1 MTAAECLSQLTD
13 IRRRIEALNETIAKC
28 YSSAS
33 KSTPSY
39 GGEVG
44 GGTSDNRIERN
55 VEKAIEHERQLQKL
69 TEQFDQFA
77 YDMTLEINRISN
89 NIYAALLIQKYVNGN
104 SWEMV
109 AQKLG
114 HNVDYTKRELHSR
127 ALAEF
132 ERVVMANP
140 RKPLELP
147 HPNVV

>member
-39 GGEVG
+39 GGEAG

-55 VEKAIEHERQLQKL
+55 VEKAIEHEHQLQKL

-104 SWEMV
+104 SWEIV

-114 HNVDYTKRELHSR
+114 YNVDYTKRELHSR

-147 HPNVV
+147 RPSVV

>member
-104 SWEMV
+104 SWEMGKINTLAPV
-109 AQKLG
+109 QCKLQLNSN
-114 HNVDYTKRELHSR
+114 HLLATVQ
-127 ALAEF
+127 AL
-132 ERVVMANP
+132 VSN
-140 RKPLELP
+140 
-147 HPNVV
+147 